1 MTDVGVIALACGMI
15 VTFGAIAACFGIA
28 YVGGRYLDACARQ
41 PELMDPL
48 QTKLLLLAGLIEA
61 AFLIGVGVSMTFAFV
76 NPFNG

>member
-61 AFLIGVGVSMTFAFV
+61 AF
-76 NPFNG
+76 

>member
-1 MTDVGVIALACGMI
+1 MTDVGIIALVCGTI

>member
-1 MTDVGVIALACGMI
+1 MTDVGVIALACAMI